1 MATRSSRSGWSRN
14 CADMPW
20 RTSPPFCMRLLT
32 NRMCP
37 PPRAGKR
44 EARKAKPL
52 ICPLTRNWPRVPQ
65 ILATSKGM
73 RMMVQPSRDWMLSS
87 VARKVFA
94 TDLSLGF
101 IAHRVVLKARG
112 ADSVL
117 LRSRGRDGTGPFLD
131 DVEGVDAEIVEF
143 FEEAA
148 GPADFDPI
156 DFRGGAET
164 KVDAHIVVGD
174 EAGAAAHFV
183 DEDAGAGFHAD
194 ARANS
199 VAIRF
204 RADGAE
210 SHPMIGGAH
219 FVNQK

>member
-1 MATRSSRSGWSRN
+1 
-14 CADMPW
+14 MPW

-32 NRMCP
+32 SRMCP

-44 EARKAKPL
+44 EVRKAKPL

-65 ILATSKGM
+65 IFATSKGM
-73 RMMVQPSRDWMLSS
+73 RMMVQPRRDWMRSS
-87 VARKVFA
+87 VARKAFA

-101 IAHRVVLKARG
+101 IAHRVLLKARA

-131 DVEGVDAEIVEF
+131 DVDGVDAEIVEF

-148 GPADFDPI
+148 GPADLDPI
-156 DFRGGAET
+156 DFRCGPQTE
-164 KVDAHIVVGD
+164 VYAHVIVGD

-183 DEDAGAGFHAD
+183 YEDAGAGFHAD
-194 ARANS
+194 ARADS
-199 VAIRF
+199 IAIRF
-204 RADGAE
+204 CADGAE
-210 SHPMIGGAH
+210 SHPMI
-219 FVNQK
+219 